1 MGVAVPDNHA
11 LLWFDMFPL
20 EAILG
25 LVERYPIGRDS
36 PSGNYFWQLGLQGA
50 YVQGL
55 SFSAGGHRPALHR
68 SLYRIEGSPGHRSR
82 SLIAGCR

>member
-25 LVERYPIGRDS
+25 LVECYPVGWDS
-36 PSGNYFWQLGLQGA
+36 PSGNYFWQLGLRGSLRPGPI
-50 YVQGL
+50 VQCGWPL
-55 SFSAGGHRPALHR
+55 ASLASFAL
-68 SLYRIEGSPGHRSR
+68 
-82 SLIAGCR
+82 